1 MERSVAQADNTWLT
15 ARPGATG
22 NGIQYY
28 LSIVN
33 NGSNT
38 SLISSSNESTNHTT
52 NHTTNDEANQQQ
64 QNDNGD
70 DGDDAIETYVPDI
83 LSYTFINIIS

>member
-1 MERSVAQADNTWLT
+1 LT

-33 NGSNT
+33 IGSNT

-70 DGDDAIETYVPDI
+70 DDDDAIETFVPDI
-83 LSYTFINIIS
+83 LSHTFINIIS